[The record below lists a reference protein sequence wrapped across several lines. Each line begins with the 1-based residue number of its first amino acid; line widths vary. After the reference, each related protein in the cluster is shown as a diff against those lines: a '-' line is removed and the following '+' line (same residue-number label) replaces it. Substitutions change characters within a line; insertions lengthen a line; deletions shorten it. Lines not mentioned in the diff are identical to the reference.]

1 MIFTGIDYSLTA
13 PAVAI
18 LSPEG
23 ALIATKHWA
32 KQPKHYSHIQRI
44 VWLADEITNFIVQFK
59 PTVIAVEEYAFSASG
74 RITSI
79 AEGCGV
85 LKCRLSAVCGIEPVP
100 VPISSWKVS
109 LMGKGHG
116 RASKEEITQAI
127 NEKFNLTLTGK
138 KGEQDI
144 ADAIGVAY
152 HAWKNNQ

>member
-1 MIFTGIDYSLTA
+1 MTVASVDFSLTA

-18 LSPEG
+18 LSDEG
-23 ALIATKHWA
+23 DLIATKHWA
-32 KQPKHYSHIQRI
+32 KQIKHETHVQRI
-44 VWLADEITNFIVQFK
+44 IWLADEITNYIVQFN
-59 PTVIAVEEYAFSASG
+59 PTVIAVEEYAFSACG

-100 VPISSWKVS
+100 VAISTWKKT
-109 LMGKGHG
+109 LTGNG
-116 RASKEEITQAI
+116 RATKDQVLQAV
-127 NEKFNLTLTGK
+127 NEKFNLTLTGR

-152 HAWKNNQ
+152 YAYTQR

>member
-1 MIFTGIDYSLTA
+1 MTVASVDFSLTA
-13 PAVAI
+13 PAAAI

-23 ALIATKHWA
+23 NLIATKHWA
-32 KQPKHYSHIQRI
+32 KQPKHKSHIQRV
-44 VWLADEITNFIVQFK
+44 VWLADEITNFIVQFS
-59 PTVIAVEEYAFSASG
+59 PTFIAVEEYAFSASG

-85 LKCRLSAVCGIEPVP
+85 LKCRLSSVCGIEPVP
-100 VPISSWKVS
+100 IPIGSWKVS

-116 RASKEEITQAI
+116 RASKEEITQAV
-127 NEKFNLTLTGK
+127 NEKFNLNLSGK

-152 HAWKNNQ
+152 HAWKQR